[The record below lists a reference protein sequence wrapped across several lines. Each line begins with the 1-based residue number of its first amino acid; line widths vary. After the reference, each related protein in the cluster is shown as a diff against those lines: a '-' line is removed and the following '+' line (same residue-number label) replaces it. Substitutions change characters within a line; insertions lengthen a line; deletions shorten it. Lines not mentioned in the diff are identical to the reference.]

1 MEPDPGGAMGG
12 GQGRSRR
19 AAPGGWGG
27 RWGRWLALMLGGG
40 AIAVLGPVM
49 GTPAALA
56 VSPGNGGQMQ
66 GTIQGILAVILLI
79 AINAF
84 FVTAEFA
91 LVSVRRS
98 RVNQLVDEG
107 DLAARSVQQLQ
118 RNIERLLS
126 TTQLGITLS
135 SLALGWIGERAIAL
149 PLATWL
155 SARAI
160 GTPLAEPELTRG
172 LSIGIAFL
180 LVAYLQIVLG
190 ELCPKSV
197 ALLHAEHLARLL
209 GPPSLAISQIFHPFA
224 WILNRSTRFLLG
236 LLGVRYTGQN
246 WYSRV
251 TPEELQ
257 LIISTATE
265 STGLEAEER
274 ELLNN
279 VFEFGDVTAGEVMVP
294 RTSIAAVPKTARFA
308 DVLAEVASSGHS
320 IYPVTGESLDD
331 ICGMVRV
338 MELIE
343 ALAEGQLTEQSDITP
358 WIRPAK
364 FVPEYTPL
372 DELLRLMQR
381 MHRSMVMV
389 VDEFG
394 GTAGLV
400 TLENVVVELI
410 GDLPSDEEED
420 VLLETLDDRT
430 FRVQAQV
437 DLEAVNELLGVDL
450 PLGDDYQTLGGFLI
464 YQLQKIPAV
473 GECLTYRDWEF
484 TVVST
489 DGPRLERVRIQR
501 LDNGDGAADEM
512 DSLRAIA
519 AMAEEVEDD
528 RLSPLDTDLQLEAI
542 EALTED
548 DRIDQIDQIDQ
559 TDPIDRI
566 DQTGQTAP
574 MDQGGPGDDRD
585 RAADP
590 SPPGPTD
597 HP

>member
-1 MEPDPGGAMGG
+1 MVFPSMEMEPDPGGL
-12 GQGRSRR
+12 GRSRPR
-19 AAPGGWGG
+19 GRSRLVRSRL
-27 RWGRWLALMLGGG
+27 RWGILAIAAGAIALLTPTLTLAQGAGGG
-40 AIAVLGPVM
+40 AAPLAIATGEPAQGTLLGL
-49 GTPAALA
+49 LA
-56 VSPGNGGQMQ
+56 V
-66 GTIQGILAVILLI
+66 VLLI

-155 SARAI
+155 SAHA
-160 GTPLAEPELTRG
+160 TPWIQPEMTRG
-172 LSIGIAFL
+172 VSIGLAFL

-279 VFEFGDVTAGEVMVP
+279 VFEFGEVTAGEVMVP

-308 DVLAEVASSGHS
+308 DVLAEVAESGHS

-343 ALAEGQLTEQSDITP
+343 ALAEGQLTDQSDIAP

-364 FVPEYTPL
+364 FVQEYTPL
-372 DELLRLMQR
+372 DELLRMMQR

-400 TLENVVVELI
+400 TLENVVEELI
-410 GDLPSDEEED
+410 GDLPSGEEEE

-437 DLEAVNELLGVDL
+437 DLEAVNGLLGVDL

-473 GECLTYRDWEF
+473 GECLTYRDWAF

-489 DGPRLERVRIQR
+489 DGPRLDRVRIER
-501 LDNGDGAADEM
+501 IDRGDGSGDDM

-542 EALTED
+542 DALTEGEAQ
-548 DRIDQIDQIDQ
+548 DQSAEPTELTPPPQR
-559 TDPIDRI
+559 TDP
-566 DQTGQTAP
+566 
-574 MDQGGPGDDRD
+574 
-585 RAADP
+585 
-590 SPPGPTD
+590 
-597 HP
+597 

>member
-1 MEPDPGGAMGG
+1 MAFPSMEMEPDPGGL
-12 GQGRSRR
+12 GRSRR
-19 AAPGGWGG
+19 SRLVRSRGW
-27 RWGRWLALMLGGG
+27 RWGWMAIAALAIVLLGPSLGWAQGAVVGGGG
-40 AIAVLGPVM
+40 AATL
-49 GTPAALA
+49 
-56 VSPGNGGQMQ
+56 PGQTGGQGQ
-66 GTIQGILAVILLI
+66 GTLLGILAVFLLI

-107 DLAARSVQQLQ
+107 DLAAHSVQQLQ

-155 SARAI
+155 STHAV
-160 GTPLAEPELTRG
+160 PLVQPEMTRG
-172 LSIGIAFL
+172 VSIGLAFL

-279 VFEFGDVTAGEVMVP
+279 VFEFGEVTAGEVMVP

-308 DVLAEVASSGHS
+308 DVLAEVAESGHS

-343 ALAEGQLTEQSDITP
+343 ALAEGQLTDQSEITP

-364 FVPEYTPL
+364 FVQEYTPL
-372 DELLRLMQR
+372 DELLRMMQR

-400 TLENVVVELI
+400 TLENVVEELI
-410 GDLPSDEEED
+410 GDLPSGEEEE

-437 DLEAVNELLGVDL
+437 DLEAVNGLLGVDL

-473 GECLTYRDWEF
+473 GESLTYRDWVF

-489 DGPRLERVRIQR
+489 DGPRLDRVRIER
-501 LDNGDGAADEM
+501 IDRGDGSGDEM

-519 AMAEEVEDD
+519 AMAGELEDD

-542 EALTED
+542 EALTEEREGPENKPKQND
-548 DRIDQIDQIDQ
+548 A
-559 TDPIDRI
+559 TESS
-566 DQTGQTAP
+566 TAQP
-574 MDQGGPGDDRD
+574 
-585 RAADP
+585 
-590 SPPGPTD
+590 PTD
-597 HP
+597 S